1 MAKQPAPPASS
12 QNPPSKEPAV
22 VVRNASSSPPKP
34 TSFLSEIN
42 GADVKSLLRK
52 RREEITKSLGKSPVP
67 SPQPEAKTVKEVSAQ
82 PEVSVGERRYAQ
94 PAQNLDLLQRR
105 KLLFI
110 ESSSSEIT
118 SFFVDNLYSV
128 LSTQGTKT
136 VGNRNYIFVCNS
148 VHTFDKYYII
158 KINWRTCD

>member
-12 QNPPSKEPAV
+12 QNPPSKEPAA
-22 VVRNASSSPPKP
+22 VVRNASSAPPKP

-52 RREEITKSLGKSPVP
+52 RREEIKKSLGESPVP

-110 ESSSSEIT
+110 ESSSSE
-118 SFFVDNLYSV
+118 SSDWDMSDWSLC
-128 LSTQGTKT
+128 STNKPAKAKALQSIRHHLDGKM
-136 VGNRNYIFVCNS
+136 NI
-148 VHTFDKYYII
+148 
-158 KINWRTCD
+158 RTCFFHHWSV

>member
-12 QNPPSKEPAV
+12 QNPPSKEPAA
-22 VVRNASSSPPKP
+22 VVRNASSAPPKP

-52 RREEITKSLGKSPVP
+52 RREEIKKSLGESPVP

-82 PEVSVGERRYAQ
+82 LEVSVGERHYAQ

-110 ESSSSEIT
+110 ESSSSESSDWDMSDWSLCST
-118 SFFVDNLYSV
+118 NSSHRVHFKPSSSSTPSSSRWANS
-128 LSTQGTKT
+128 LSE
-136 VGNRNYIFVCNS
+136 
-148 VHTFDKYYII
+148 
-158 KINWRTCD
+158 